1 MEKLTRITILLA
13 KATIMFL
20 PVSLMTGYFSVQIVD
35 LTGVYTY
42 KTYWICFLVI
52 VALTFGFLVIFGVA
66 SDTVEGRTVYK
77 SLARTFLD
85 FSKAAIGRKRKH
97 KHARVR
103 PHKAE

>member
-1 MEKLTRITILLA
+1 VEKLTRITILLA

-20 PVSLMTGYFSVQIVD
+20 PVSLMTGYFSVQIAD
-35 LTGVYTY
+35 LAGVYTV
-42 KTYWICFLVI
+42 KTYWLCFLVI
-52 VALTFGFLVIFGVA
+52 AVLTFGFLVIFGVA

-85 FSKAAIGRKRKH
+85 FAKAAIGRKRKRNI
-97 KHARVR
+97 ARVH

>member
-1 MEKLTRITILLA
+1 L
-13 KATIMFL
+13 F
-20 PVSLMTGYFSVQIVD
+20 
-35 LTGVYTY
+35 
-42 KTYWICFLVI
+42 
-52 VALTFGFLVIFGVA
+52 IFGVA